1 MSYIYSKADSK
12 RVYADPEGTISKY
25 QVRCTNKEEY
35 SYKSNGF
42 LMLYLTQDK
51 FIIRSFYDSD
61 IFRIKG
67 YNNVY
72 MEIPFASIIKISCC
86 GEDFSQI
93 ISLSDYLQSNARKS
107 EFSIEFTKNDGT
119 TQNLDFTINCYISL
133 TKNVKECQ
141 ELIDLYNKI
150 TLSELDIQKR
160 VQDMSLLSVKTY
172 LHCPTLNIDGIFLF
186 RAFNDRFEFVT
197 KYDNLKKIVIK
208 LTDIVSFTHEQT
220 LKGMGS
226 RLKQDNFLKL
236 IYKDSLHNQITLFI
250 KFNLINN
257 SYPQDYIDFMTK
269 ITDLGLIK
277 G

>member
-1 MSYIYSKADSK
+1 
-12 RVYADPEGTISKY
+12 
-25 QVRCTNKEEY
+25 
-35 SYKSNGF
+35 
-42 LMLYLTQDK
+42 
-51 FIIRSFYDSD
+51 
-61 IFRIKG
+61 
-67 YNNVY
+67 
-72 MEIPFASIIKISCC
+72 
-86 GEDFSQI
+86 
-93 ISLSDYLQSNARKS
+93 
-107 EFSIEFTKNDGT
+107 
-119 TQNLDFTINCYISL
+119 
-133 TKNVKECQ
+133 
-141 ELIDLYNKI
+141 
-150 TLSELDIQKR
+150 
-160 VQDMSLLSVKTY
+160 Y

>member
-12 RVYADPEGTISKY
+12 RVYVDPEGTISKY
-25 QVRCTNKEEY
+25 QVRCTNQEEFNF
-35 SYKSNGF
+35 KNNGY
-42 LMLYLTQDK
+42 LMLYLTQNK
-51 FIIRSFYDSD
+51 FILRSFYNPD
-61 IFRIKG
+61 IFCIKG
-67 YNNVY
+67 YGNVY
-72 MEIPFASIIKISCC
+72 LEIPFKSIIRISCC
-86 GEDFSQI
+86 GEDFSRI

-133 TKNVKECQ
+133 TKNVRECQ

-160 VQDMSLLSVKTY
+160 VQDMSLLSAKTY
-172 LHCPTLNIDGIFLF
+172 LHCPILNIDGIFLF

-197 KYDNLKKIVIK
+197 GHDNLKKIVIQ

-226 RLKQDNFLKL
+226 GLKQDNFLKL
-236 IYKDSLHNQITLFI
+236 IYKDSLYNQITLFI

-257 SYPQDYIDFMTK
+257 SYPKDYIDFMTK

-277 G
+277 